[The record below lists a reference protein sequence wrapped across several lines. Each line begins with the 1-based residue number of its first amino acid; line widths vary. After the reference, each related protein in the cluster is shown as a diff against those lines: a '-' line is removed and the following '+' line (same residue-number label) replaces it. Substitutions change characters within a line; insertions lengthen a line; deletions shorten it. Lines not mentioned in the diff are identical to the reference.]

1 MRRPSTPNGRP
12 RTSPRLRIVLTGG
25 GSGIGAAIARDLAAE
40 GHAIAILG
48 RREEPLRQIA
58 SVSSAIWAM
67 PCNVSDERQ
76 VGETVARITSRWPS
90 VDALI
95 NAAAVIG
102 PIGLTTE
109 LKPEDVLR
117 VWKINV
123 GGTLRM
129 IIRLL
134 PLLKKAPHPC
144 IINFSGGGA
153 FSPFP
158 RYSAYA
164 MSKAA
169 VVRLTE
175 NLAIELAEQGIAV
188 NAIAPGFQP
197 TDMHHAT
204 LAAGPERA
212 GRDYYERTRQLLH
225 EGPTDRAR
233 PFACV
238 RFLLSQQAEGLTGKT
253 ISAGF
258 DPWDTAA
265 FQQHLREI
273 GTSELYTQRR
283 INPVHLPAGP
293 LRDALE
299 APSARPARP
308 RRQHAAKRAMA
319 RA

>member
-1 MRRPSTPNGRP
+1 MSQEESTASRD
-12 RTSPRLRIVLTGG
+12 RLQVVITGG
-25 GSGIGAAIARDLAAE
+25 GSGLGAAITQALASD
-40 GHAIAILG
+40 GYQVAILG
-48 RREEPLRQIA
+48 RREDALRKVAAA
-58 SVSSAIWAM
+58 SPNIWGVA
-67 PCNVSDERQ
+67 CDVSDAAK
-76 VGETVARITSRWPS
+76 VSAFIARLRRRWNRL
-90 VDALI
+90 DALI
-95 NAAAVIG
+95 NAAAIIG
-102 PIGLTTE
+102 PVGKTAGLE
-109 LKPEDVLR
+109 MREILHVLD
-117 VWKINV
+117 INV
-123 GGTLRM
+123 CGTLRM
-129 IIRLL
+129 IQEAL
-134 PLLKKAPHPC
+134 PLLVKSSRPR

-175 NLAIELAEQGIAV
+175 NLAIELAEQDIAV

-197 TDMHHAT
+197 TNMHRAT
-204 LAAGPERA
+204 LDAGPGRA
-212 GRDYYERTRQLLH
+212 GRDYYERTRQLLR
-225 EGPTDRAR
+225 EGPTDLAR
-233 PFACV
+233 SVACV
-238 RFLLSQQAEGLTGKT
+238 RFLLSPQAEGLTGKT